1 MEATALSNTILL
13 QDVAFEMNKMY
24 EPSVLINM
32 INRKKNVNIYNQGSK
47 KQSQAHVNK
56 QLNISLKLLS

>member
-32 INRKKNVNIYNQGSK
+32 TNRKKT
-47 KQSQAHVNK
+47 
-56 QLNISLKLLS
+56 LISIIRGPKSNLKLM